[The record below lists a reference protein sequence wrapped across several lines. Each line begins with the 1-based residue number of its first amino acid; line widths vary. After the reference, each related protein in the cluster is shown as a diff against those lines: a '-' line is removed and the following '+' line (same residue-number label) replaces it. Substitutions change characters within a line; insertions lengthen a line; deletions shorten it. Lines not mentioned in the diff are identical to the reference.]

1 MRKVICISLFA
12 LNLLVADNRVEL
24 HLGQTY
30 DFAERDII
38 ELIHEHIDKNK
49 DEISARLD
57 SERDINKEKVKN
69 FKPKGLLPLEP
80 ATQDRVFYPPLEYTL
95 QKDIVGA
102 DGKVLYKKG
111 LTFNPADYVK
121 LHYAMV
127 VIDATNKRE
136 VEWLKKSDYL
146 NSIAYRILLSDG
158 SYYEMMNE
166 LHREVFY
173 LMPEIRKKFQIQKTP
188 SIIKQVENKIEVKEI
203 CLSCIKEQN
212 TTKDTQ

>member
-1 MRKVICISLFA
+1 MKKTICMSLVVFNLLIA
-12 LNLLVADNRVEL
+12 NNRIELNL
-24 HLGQTY
+24 GQSY

-38 ELIHEHIDKNK
+38 ELIHEHIAKNQDKINARAEK
-49 DEISARLD
+49 D
-57 SERDINKEKVKN
+57 KEKAKESVKN
-69 FKPKGLLPLEP
+69 FKPKGLVPLEP

-95 QKDIVGA
+95 QEDIVDANGR
-102 DGKVLYKKG
+102 VLYKKG
-111 LTFNPADYVK
+111 YTFNPADYVT
-121 LHYAMV
+121 LNYAMI

-136 VEWLKKSDYL
+136 IEWLKKSDYL

-166 LHREVFY
+166 LQQEVFY

-203 CLSCIKEQN
+203 CLSCVKEQN
-212 TTKDTQ
+212 TTKDIQ